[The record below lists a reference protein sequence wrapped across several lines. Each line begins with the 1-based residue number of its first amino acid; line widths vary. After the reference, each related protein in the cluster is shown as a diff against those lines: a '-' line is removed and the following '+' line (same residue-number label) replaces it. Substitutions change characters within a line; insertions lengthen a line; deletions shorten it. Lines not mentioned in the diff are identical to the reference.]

1 MAAGMLLMGAA
12 LFISGIVSPSLFI
25 IFIVMAG
32 LVGLS
37 GPIFSAPFYAFI
49 QTEINPIS
57 WGEFLVL

>member
-1 MAAGMLLMGAA
+1 MGAA